1 VRGAISIRTNIGRA
15 REAGRLLPSFEGSLD
30 AHPSEGCPEA
40 GGEETKSVANESAAP
55 FRRRLA
61 VFLLVLGT
69 AVIAPAANAAC
80 PDRPLAR
87 EFERWLDPIKYT
99 IVPGGHFENGARGW
113 TLSGGAR
120 IVGGNEPFHLRAAA
134 DDQSLHL
141 PSGSSATSPFVCV
154 ELLDPVARF
163 VTRNRGS
170 ASGTLRVDAI
180 VRTGGRQAVLP
191 AGVAALPSGWQP
203 SLPML
208 TASNFLAGLNL
219 ESGTAQV
226 AFRFRPTG
234 LLSAWQIDDVY
245 VDPFRSR

>member
-1 VRGAISIRTNIGRA
+1 
-15 REAGRLLPSFEGSLD
+15 
-30 AHPSEGCPEA
+30 
-40 GGEETKSVANESAAP
+40 VANESAAP

-61 VFLLVLGT
+61 VLLLVIGT

-80 PDRPLAR
+80 PERPLAR
-87 EFERWLDPIKYT
+87 EFARWLDPIKYT
-99 IVPGGHFENGARGW
+99 LVPGGHFEDGARGW
-113 TLSGGAR
+113 TFSGGAR

-170 ASGTLRVDAI
+170 AWGALQVDAI

-191 AGVAALPSGWQP
+191 AGLAVLLSGWQP

-208 TASNFLAGLNL
+208 TVSNFLAGLNL
-219 ESGTAQV
+219 QDGTAQV